1 MAPHIHQVPSLKST
15 PGGKKAIKN
24 ENTEQ
29 AIKIF
34 SGSSSSGTDVN
45 SVRINVNL
53 QIHPEDV
60 AQFVQFG
67 FDEQVKQLA
76 TCSGF
81 QAAVVYEVYG
91 WVTTFKR
98 TKRTMQ
104 VMRTAAFEWAKIDI
118 EEQEAEDLYASGN
131 ESEDDGV
138 RDQK

>member
-1 MAPHIHQVPSLKST
+1 MAPHIHQVPSSKST
-15 PGGKKAIKN
+15 GGKKAIKN

-29 AIKIF
+29 AIQIF
-34 SGSSSSGTDVN
+34 SGTDAN
-45 SVRINVNL
+45 SVRINVDS

-67 FDEQVKQLA
+67 FDEQVERLA
-76 TCSGF
+76 VRSNF

-91 WVTTFKR
+91 HVTTFKQ

-118 EEQEAEDLYASGN
+118 EEQEAEDLYVSGN